1 MERARWEEGG
11 GSDGGRVGRD
21 TIADGFWDWD
31 EYTGGWFGR
40 ERVAMVI
47 GASQGGMSRR
57 FVGRVGREV
66 RMSSK
71 RAVSVNIQKFLKAVS
86 SRLSFSSPNHSC
98 RNLFSPKRR

>member
-21 TIADGFWDWD
+21 TIADGFWYWD
-31 EYTGGWFGR
+31 EYSGGWFGR
-40 ERVAMVI
+40 ERVAMII

-57 FVGRVGREV
+57 FVGRAGREV

-71 RAVSVNIQKFLKAVS
+71 SAVSVSLS
-86 SRLSFSSPNHSC
+86 SSGPNQSC